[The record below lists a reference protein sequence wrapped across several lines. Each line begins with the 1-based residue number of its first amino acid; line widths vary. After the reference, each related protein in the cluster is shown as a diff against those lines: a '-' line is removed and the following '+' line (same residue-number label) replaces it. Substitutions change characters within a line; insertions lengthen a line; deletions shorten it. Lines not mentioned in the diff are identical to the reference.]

1 MRRIHQLVWYRQ
13 AHGELPGS
21 LQVAAP
27 PVPVAM
33 VLLDA
38 LDNNQQIWIDGLVSI
53 ARLLGRQPPVRAWIA
68 IAPGRRAVGLI
79 SQVSPDDRIVTPVV
93 PGQHDP
99 IMDPT
104 RLGYLVRVPQI
115 GPEIGGSVVAVKDK
129 LQTMAAGPPGK
140 PIHECP
146 APQPPWGGGPHVVY

>member
-1 MRRIHQLVWYRQ
+1 
-13 AHGELPGS
+13 
-21 LQVAAP
+21 
-27 PVPVAM
+27 M

-38 LDNNQQIWIDGLVSI
+38 LNNNHPIWIDGLDSI
-53 ARLLGRQPPVRAWIA
+53 ARLLGSQPPVRAWIA
-68 IAPGRRAVGLI
+68 IAPGCRAVGLI

-115 GPEIGGSVVAVKDK
+115 GPEIGGSV
-129 LQTMAAGPPGK
+129 LAGQDYLPNT
-140 PIHECP
+140 
-146 APQPPWGGGPHVVY
+146 AP